1 MFTGPGPESTY
12 TIFNIYIEL
21 PCFIQDSRHVRN
33 VKNKK
38 HHKSNEGAIQDLLCF
53 HDRYI

>member
-38 HHKSNEGAIQDLLCF
+38 HHKSNEGAIQDLFCF
-53 HDRYI
+53 HD